1 MKYIIQKKRLIST
14 NQFHNFRW
22 LPLDPNFMKFLWVPN
37 IFVYNLDTFDA
48 MFSLQKLSGLWIIEK
63 QDIFYN
69 QVNVFSLIY
78 QLVNYTFLNWEKYTT
93 HIQLHVINI
102 YIGYACY
109 PALSNAFQSLSVR
122 LSYLQVHGW

>member
-69 QVNVFSLIY
+69 QVNV
-78 QLVNYTFLNWEKYTT
+78 LV
-93 HIQLHVINI
+93 
-102 YIGYACY
+102 
-109 PALSNAFQSLSVR
+109 
-122 LSYLQVHGW
+122 